1 MTRSRPPLVRMQH
14 IDRELRNNR
23 YPNCCGIAGYFDV
36 SRNSIQHDIGFM
48 RDMLKAPIDY
58 DRQRKGYFYTKAWE
72 FDLTAL
78 LDEQESEAIAAA
90 AEVLCHFRGTPCY
103 DEVNRAIGKLV
114 DELPFS
120 FTREGIFD
128 IYSFNHPA
136 AASVNHAALSLLEQ
150 DIRYRR
156 KVRLIYRS
164 ASTHALAERI
174 VRPYRLHYD
183 QSAGTWYLIA
193 FCEKF
198 QATRIFD
205 VNRIQ
210 HLSRTTGNFTVPSL
224 FSVSNYIDKAFHQA
238 IGIVPYDIAVRFTPY
253 QAQWIRQRR
262 WHHSQ
267 KIEEHDDGS
276 LTLRLTVTVLE
287 AVKRWVMRFGA
298 QAEVLQP
305 TELRDMIRQ
314 EVNEMGMVYRNRR
327 RK

>member
-1 MTRSRPPLVRMQH
+1 MQH
-14 IDRELRNNR
+14 IDRELRNDR
-23 YPNCCGIAGYFDV
+23 YPNCSGIAGYFDV
-36 SRNSIQHDIGFM
+36 NRKSIQRDIDFM
-48 RDMLKAPIDY
+48 RDMLNAPIDY
-58 DRQRKGYFYTKAWE
+58 DRYRKGYFYTKEWV

-78 LDEQESEAIAAA
+78 LDEQESEALAAS
-90 AEVLCHFRGTPCY
+90 AEVLSHYSGTPYY

-114 DELPFS
+114 DALPFS

-128 IYSFNHPA
+128 IYSFDHPA
-136 AASVNHAALSLLEQ
+136 AASVNHAMLSLLEQ

-164 ASTHALAERI
+164 SSTQALAERI

-210 HLSRTTGNFTVPSL
+210 HLSRTSGNFTVPSL
-224 FSVSNYIDKAFHQA
+224 FSVSNYIDNAFHQA
-238 IGIVPYDIAVRFTPY
+238 IGIVPYDISVRFTPY
-253 QAQWIRQRR
+253 QAQWIRQRH

-287 AVKRWVMRFGA
+287 AVKRWVMRYGA
-298 QAEVLQP
+298 QAEVLHP
-305 TELRDMIRQ
+305 PELRDKIRND
-314 EVNEMGMVYRNRR
+314 VKAMGAVYRDR
-327 RK
+327 RKR